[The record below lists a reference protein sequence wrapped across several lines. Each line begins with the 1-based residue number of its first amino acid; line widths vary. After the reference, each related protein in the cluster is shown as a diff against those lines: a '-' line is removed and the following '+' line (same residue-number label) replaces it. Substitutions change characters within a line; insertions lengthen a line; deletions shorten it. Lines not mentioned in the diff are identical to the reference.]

1 MRVKILNSLS
11 KLKLPRYKDLPDFG
25 IYSEQLVEIVNKA
38 LEAMFDE
45 DNKLTKSMVNNYVK
59 HKIMPSPIK
68 KRYFR
73 NHIVYCIVI
82 TVLKNILSIAEIDE
96 GILHELNKSPIE
108 ESYNY
113 FCNKMEEVMRLV
125 ISILDRQSSPEIKGR
140 ASIDIDLD
148 KRNGLTLAI
157 VSVCTKVITQK
168 LLKYELLNAKEDK
181 WVK

>member
-1 MRVKILNSLS
+1 MRDNILTGL
-11 KLKLPRYKDLPDFG
+11 KELKLPRYKDLPDFG

-38 LEAMFDE
+38 LEAMFDK

-82 TVLKNILSIAEIDE
+82 TVFKNNLSIAEIDG
-96 GILHELNKSPIE
+96 GILHELKKSSIE

-113 FCNKMEEVMRLV
+113 FCDKIENVMRL
-125 ISILDRQSSPEIKGR
+125 IIDILDKQDDSDTKMT
-140 ASIDIDLD
+140 ATIDVDLD

-168 LLKYELLNAKEDK
+168 LLEYELLNAKEDI
-181 WVK
+181 

>member
-1 MRVKILNSLS
+1 MRDNILTGL
-11 KLKLPRYKDLPDFG
+11 KELKLPRYKDLPDFG

-38 LEAMFDE
+38 LEAMFDK

-82 TVLKNILSIAEIDE
+82 TVFKNNLSIAEIDG
-96 GILHELNKSPIE
+96 GILHELKKSSIE

-113 FCNKMEEVMRLV
+113 FCDKIESVLRL
-125 ISILDRQSSPEIKGR
+125 I
-140 ASIDIDLD
+140 IDILNKQDDPDTKMTANIDVDLD

-168 LLKYELLNAKEDK
+168 LLEYELLNAKEDI
-181 WVK
+181 

>member
-1 MRVKILNSLS
+1 MKGKILSTLS
-11 KLKLPRYKDLPDFG
+11 ELKLPRYKDLPDFG

-96 GILHELNKSPIE
+96 GILHELKKSSIE

-113 FCNKMEEVMRLV
+113 FCYKLEDVMKL
-125 ISILDRQSSPEIKGR
+125 IIDILERQKNDGVKIR
-140 ASIDIDLD
+140 TSIDIDLD
-148 KRNGLTLAI
+148 KRNGFTLAI

-168 LLKYELLNAKEDK
+168 LLEYELLNAKEDI
-181 WVK
+181 

>member
-1 MRVKILNSLS
+1 MRDNILTSL
-11 KLKLPRYKDLPDFG
+11 KELKLPRYKDLPDFG

-38 LEAMFDE
+38 LEAMFDK

-82 TVLKNILSIAEIDE
+82 TVFKNNLSIAEIDG
-96 GILHELNKSPIE
+96 GILHELKKSSIE

-113 FCNKMEEVMRLV
+113 FCDKIESVLRL
-125 ISILDRQSSPEIKGR
+125 I
-140 ASIDIDLD
+140 IDILNKQDDPDTKMTANIDVDLD

-168 LLKYELLNAKEDK
+168 LLEYELLNAKEDI
-181 WVK
+181 

>member
-1 MRVKILNSLS
+1 MRDNILSGL
-11 KLKLPRYKDLPDFG
+11 KELKLPRYKDLPDFG

-38 LEAMFDE
+38 LEAMFDK

-82 TVLKNILSIAEIDE
+82 TVFKNNLSIAEIDG
-96 GILHELNKSPIE
+96 GILHELKKSSIE

-113 FCNKMEEVMRLV
+113 FCDKIESVMRL
-125 ISILDRQSSPEIKGR
+125 IIDILDKQDDPDTKMT
-140 ASIDIDLD
+140 ATIDVDLD

-168 LLKYELLNAKEDK
+168 LLEYELLNAKEDI

>member
-1 MRVKILNSLS
+1 MRDNILNGL
-11 KLKLPRYKDLPDFG
+11 KELKLPRYKDLPDFG

-38 LEAMFDE
+38 LEAMFDK

-82 TVLKNILSIAEIDE
+82 TVFKNNLSMTEIDG
-96 GILHELNKSPIE
+96 GILHELKKSSVE

-113 FCNKMEEVMRLV
+113 FCDKIESVMRL
-125 ISILDRQSSPEIKGR
+125 IIDILDKQDNPETKMT
-140 ASIDIDLD
+140 ATIDVDLD

-168 LLKYELLNAKEDK
+168 LLEYELLNAKEDK

>member
-1 MRVKILNSLS
+1 MRDNILTGL
-11 KLKLPRYKDLPDFG
+11 KELKLPRYKDLPDFG

-38 LEAMFDE
+38 LEAMFDK

-82 TVLKNILSIAEIDE
+82 TVFKNNLSIAEIDG
-96 GILHELNKSPIE
+96 GILYELKKSSIE

-113 FCNKMEEVMRLV
+113 FCDKIESVMRL
-125 ISILDRQSSPEIKGR
+125 IIDILDKQDNPDTKMT
-140 ASIDIDLD
+140 ATIDVDLD

-168 LLKYELLNAKEDK
+168 LLEYELLNAKEDI
-181 WVK
+181 

>member
-1 MRVKILNSLS
+1 MRDNILSGL
-11 KLKLPRYKDLPDFG
+11 KELKLPRYKDLPDFG

-38 LEAMFDE
+38 LEAMFDK

-73 NHIVYCIVI
+73 NHIGYCIVI
-82 TVLKNILSIAEIDE
+82 TVFKNNLSIAEIDG
-96 GILHELNKSPIE
+96 GILHELKKSSIE

-113 FCNKMEEVMRLV
+113 FCDKIESVMRL
-125 ISILDRQSSPEIKGR
+125 IIDILDKQDDPDTKMT
-140 ASIDIDLD
+140 ATIDVDLD

-168 LLKYELLNAKEDK
+168 LLEYELLNAKEDI
-181 WVK
+181 

>member
-1 MRVKILNSLS
+1 MRDNILTGL
-11 KLKLPRYKDLPDFG
+11 KELKLPRYKDLPDFG

-38 LEAMFDE
+38 LEAMFDK

-82 TVLKNILSIAEIDE
+82 TVFKNNLSIAEIDG
-96 GILHELNKSPIE
+96 GILHELKKSSIE

-113 FCNKMEEVMRLV
+113 FCDKIESVMRL
-125 ISILDRQSSPEIKGR
+125 IIDILDKQDNPDTKMT
-140 ASIDIDLD
+140 ATIDVDLD

-157 VSVCTKVITQK
+157 VSVCTKVITQ
-168 LLKYELLNAKEDK
+168 
-181 WVK
+181 

>member
-1 MRVKILNSLS
+1 MRDNILTGL
-11 KLKLPRYKDLPDFG
+11 KELKLPRYKDLPDFG

-38 LEAMFDE
+38 LEAMFDK

-82 TVLKNILSIAEIDE
+82 TVFKNNLSMTEIDG
-96 GILHELNKSPIE
+96 GILHELKKSSIE

-113 FCNKMEEVMRLV
+113 FRDKIESVMRL
-125 ISILDRQSSPEIKGR
+125 IIDILDKQDDPDTKMT
-140 ASIDIDLD
+140 ATIDVDLD

-168 LLKYELLNAKEDK
+168 LLEYELLNAKEDI
-181 WVK
+181 

>member
-1 MRVKILNSLS
+1 MRDNILTGL
-11 KLKLPRYKDLPDFG
+11 KELKLPRYKDLPDFG

-38 LEAMFDE
+38 LEAMFDK

-82 TVLKNILSIAEIDE
+82 TVFKNNLSIAEIDG
-96 GILHELNKSPIE
+96 GILHELKKSSIE

-113 FCNKMEEVMRLV
+113 FCDKIERVMRL
-125 ISILDRQSSPEIKGR
+125 IIDILDKQDDPDTKMT
-140 ASIDIDLD
+140 ATIDVDLD

-168 LLKYELLNAKEDK
+168 LLEYELLNAKEDI
-181 WVK
+181 

>member
-1 MRVKILNSLS
+1 MIDNILTGL
-11 KLKLPRYKDLPDFG
+11 KELKLPRYKDLPDFG

-38 LEAMFDE
+38 LEAMFDK

-82 TVLKNILSIAEIDE
+82 TVFKNNLSIAEIDG
-96 GILHELNKSPIE
+96 GILHELKKSSIE

-113 FCNKMEEVMRLV
+113 FCDKIESVMRL
-125 ISILDRQSSPEIKGR
+125 IIDILDKQDDPDTKMT
-140 ASIDIDLD
+140 ATIDMDLD

-168 LLKYELLNAKEDK
+168 LLEYELLNAKEDI
-181 WVK
+181 

>member
-1 MRVKILNSLS
+1 MRDNILTGL
-11 KLKLPRYKDLPDFG
+11 KELKLPRYKDLPDFG

-38 LEAMFDE
+38 LEAMFDK

-82 TVLKNILSIAEIDE
+82 TVFKNNLSIAEIDG
-96 GILHELNKSPIE
+96 GILHELKKSSIE

-113 FCNKMEEVMRLV
+113 FCDKIESVMRL
-125 ISILDRQSSPEIKGR
+125 IIDILDRQDDPDTKMT
-140 ASIDIDLD
+140 ATIDVDLD

-168 LLKYELLNAKEDK
+168 LLEYELLNAKEDI
-181 WVK
+181 

>member
-1 MRVKILNSLS
+1 MRDNILTGL
-11 KLKLPRYKDLPDFG
+11 KELKLPRYKDLPDFG

-38 LEAMFDE
+38 LEAMFDK

-82 TVLKNILSIAEIDE
+82 TVFKNNLSIAEIDG
-96 GILHELNKSPIE
+96 GILHELKKSSIE

-113 FCNKMEEVMRLV
+113 FCDKIESVMRL
-125 ISILDRQSSPEIKGR
+125 IIDILDKQDDSDTKMT
-140 ASIDIDLD
+140 ATIDVDLD

-168 LLKYELLNAKEDK
+168 LLEYELLNAKEDI

>member
-1 MRVKILNSLS
+1 MRDNILTGL
-11 KLKLPRYKDLPDFG
+11 KELKLPRYKDLPDFG

-38 LEAMFDE
+38 LEAMFDK

-82 TVLKNILSIAEIDE
+82 TVFKNNLSIAEIDG
-96 GILHELNKSPIE
+96 GILHEFKKSSIE

-113 FCNKMEEVMRLV
+113 FCDKIESVMRF
-125 ISILDRQSSPEIKGR
+125 IIDILDKQDDPDTKMT
-140 ASIDIDLD
+140 ATIDVDLD

-168 LLKYELLNAKEDK
+168 LLEYELLNAKEDI
-181 WVK
+181 

>member
-1 MRVKILNSLS
+1 MRDNILTGL
-11 KLKLPRYKDLPDFG
+11 KELKLPRYKDLPDFG

-38 LEAMFDE
+38 LEAMFDK

-82 TVLKNILSIAEIDE
+82 TVFKNNLSIAEIDG
-96 GILHELNKSPIE
+96 GILHELKKSSIE

-113 FCNKMEEVMRLV
+113 FCDKIESVMRL
-125 ISILDRQSSPEIKGR
+125 IIDILDKQDNPDTKMT
-140 ASIDIDLD
+140 ATIDVDLD

-168 LLKYELLNAKEDK
+168 LLEYELLNAKEDI

>member
-1 MRVKILNSLS
+1 MGDNILTGL
-11 KLKLPRYKDLPDFG
+11 KELKLPRYKDLPDFG

-38 LEAMFDE
+38 LEAMFDK

-82 TVLKNILSIAEIDE
+82 TVFKNNLSIAEIDG
-96 GILHELNKSPIE
+96 GILYELKKSSIE

-113 FCNKMEEVMRLV
+113 FCDKIESVMRL
-125 ISILDRQSSPEIKGR
+125 IIDILDKQDDPDTKMT
-140 ASIDIDLD
+140 ATIDVDLD

-168 LLKYELLNAKEDK
+168 LLEYELLNAKEDI
-181 WVK
+181 

>member
-1 MRVKILNSLS
+1 MRDNILTGL
-11 KLKLPRYKDLPDFG
+11 KELKLPRYKDLPDFD

-38 LEAMFDE
+38 LEAMFDK

-82 TVLKNILSIAEIDE
+82 TVFKNNLSIAEIDG
-96 GILHELNKSPIE
+96 GILHELKKSSIE

-113 FCNKMEEVMRLV
+113 FCDKIESVLRL
-125 ISILDRQSSPEIKGR
+125 I
-140 ASIDIDLD
+140 IDILNKQDDPDTKMTATIDVDLD

-168 LLKYELLNAKEDK
+168 LLEYELLNAKEDI
-181 WVK
+181 

>member
-1 MRVKILNSLS
+1 MRDNILTGL
-11 KLKLPRYKDLPDFG
+11 KELKLPRYKDLPDFG

-38 LEAMFDE
+38 LEAMFDK

-82 TVLKNILSIAEIDE
+82 TVFKNNLSIAEIDG
-96 GILHELNKSPIE
+96 GILHELKKSSIE

-113 FCNKMEEVMRLV
+113 FCDKIESVMRL
-125 ISILDRQSSPEIKGR
+125 IIDILDKQDDPDTKMT
-140 ASIDIDLD
+140 ATIDVDLD

-157 VSVCTKVITQK
+157 VSVCTKVIAQK
-168 LLKYELLNAKEDK
+168 LLEYELLNAKEDI
-181 WVK
+181 

>member
-1 MRVKILNSLS
+1 MRDNILTGL
-11 KLKLPRYKDLPDFG
+11 KELKLPRYKDLPDFG

-38 LEAMFDE
+38 LEAMFDK
-45 DNKLTKSMVNNYVK
+45 DNKLTKSMINNYVK

-82 TVLKNILSIAEIDE
+82 TVFKNNLSIAEIDG
-96 GILHELNKSPIE
+96 GILHELKKSSIE

-113 FCNKMEEVMRLV
+113 FCDKIENVMRL
-125 ISILDRQSSPEIKGR
+125 IIDILDKQDDPDTKMT
-140 ASIDIDLD
+140 ATIDVDLD

-168 LLKYELLNAKEDK
+168 LLEYELLNAKEDI
-181 WVK
+181 

>member
-1 MRVKILNSLS
+1 MRDNILTGL
-11 KLKLPRYKDLPDFG
+11 KELKLPRYKDLPDFG

-82 TVLKNILSIAEIDE
+82 TVLKNILSIAEIDD
-96 GILHELNKSPIE
+96 GILHELKKSSIE

-113 FCNKMEEVMRLV
+113 FCYKLEDVMKL
-125 ISILDRQSSPEIKGR
+125 IIDILERQKNDGVKIR
-140 ASIDIDLD
+140 TSIDIDLD
-148 KRNGLTLAI
+148 KRNGFTLAI

-168 LLKYELLNAKEDK
+168 LLEYELLNAKEDI
-181 WVK
+181 

>member
-11 KLKLPRYKDLPDFG
+11 ELKLPRYKDLPDFG

-73 NHIVYCIVI
+73 NHIVYCLSLIHISEPTRLGMISYAVFC
-82 TVLKNILSIAEIDE
+82 LK
-96 GILHELNKSPIE
+96 K
-108 ESYNY
+108 
-113 FCNKMEEVMRLV
+113 K
-125 ISILDRQSSPEIKGR
+125 K
-140 ASIDIDLD
+140 
-148 KRNGLTLAI
+148 K
-157 VSVCTKVITQK
+157 K
-168 LLKYELLNAKEDK
+168 
-181 WVK
+181 

>member
-1 MRVKILNSLS
+1 MRDNILTGL
-11 KLKLPRYKDLPDFG
+11 KELKLPRYKDLPDFG

-38 LEAMFDE
+38 LEAMFDK

-82 TVLKNILSIAEIDE
+82 TVFKNNLSMTEIDG
-96 GILHELNKSPIE
+96 GILHELKKSSIE

-113 FCNKMEEVMRLV
+113 FCDKIESVMRL
-125 ISILDRQSSPEIKGR
+125 IIDILDKQDDPDTKMT
-140 ASIDIDLD
+140 ATIDVDLD

-168 LLKYELLNAKEDK
+168 LLEYELLNAKEDI

>member
-1 MRVKILNSLS
+1 MRDNILTGL
-11 KLKLPRYKDLPDFG
+11 KELKLPRYKDLPDFG

-38 LEAMFDE
+38 LEAMFDK

-82 TVLKNILSIAEIDE
+82 TVFKNNLSIAEIDG
-96 GILHELNKSPIE
+96 GILHELKKSSIE

-113 FCNKMEEVMRLV
+113 FCDKIESVMRL
-125 ISILDRQSSPEIKGR
+125 IIDILDKQDDPDTKMT
-140 ASIDIDLD
+140 ATIDVDLD

-168 LLKYELLNAKEDK
+168 LLEYELLNAKEDI
-181 WVK
+181 

>member
-1 MRVKILNSLS
+1 MRDNILTGL
-11 KLKLPRYKDLPDFG
+11 KELKLPRYKDLPDFG

-38 LEAMFDE
+38 LEAMFDK

-82 TVLKNILSIAEIDE
+82 TVFKNNLSIAEIDG
-96 GILHELNKSPIE
+96 GILHELKKSSIE

-113 FCNKMEEVMRLV
+113 FCDKIESVMRL
-125 ISILDRQSSPEIKGR
+125 IIDILDKQDNPDTKMT
-140 ASIDIDLD
+140 ATIDVDLD

-168 LLKYELLNAKEDK
+168 LLEYELLNAKEDI
-181 WVK
+181 

>member
-1 MRVKILNSLS
+1 MRDNILTGL
-11 KLKLPRYKDLPDFG
+11 KELKLPRYKDLPDFG

-38 LEAMFDE
+38 LEAMFDK

-82 TVLKNILSIAEIDE
+82 TVFKNNLSIAEIDG
-96 GILHELNKSPIE
+96 GILHELKKSSIE

-113 FCNKMEEVMRLV
+113 FCDKIESVMRL
-125 ISILDRQSSPEIKGR
+125 IIDILDKQDDPDTKMT
-140 ASIDIDLD
+140 ATIDVDLD
-148 KRNGLTLAI
+148 KRNGSTLAI

-168 LLKYELLNAKEDK
+168 LLEYELLNAKEDI
-181 WVK
+181 

>member
-1 MRVKILNSLS
+1 MRDNILTGL
-11 KLKLPRYKDLPDFG
+11 KELKLPRYKDLPDFG

-38 LEAMFDE
+38 LEAMFDK

-82 TVLKNILSIAEIDE
+82 TVFKNNLSIAEIDG
-96 GILHELNKSPIE
+96 GILHELKKSSIE

-113 FCNKMEEVMRLV
+113 FCDKIESVLRL
-125 ISILDRQSSPEIKGR
+125 I
-140 ASIDIDLD
+140 IDILNKQDDPDTKMTATIDVDLD

-168 LLKYELLNAKEDK
+168 LLEYELLNAKEDI
-181 WVK
+181 

>member
-1 MRVKILNSLS
+1 MRDNILTGL
-11 KLKLPRYKDLPDFG
+11 KELKLPRYKDLPDFG

-38 LEAMFDE
+38 LEAMFDK

-82 TVLKNILSIAEIDE
+82 TVFKNNLSIAEIDG
-96 GILHELNKSPIE
+96 GILHELKKSSIE

-113 FCNKMEEVMRLV
+113 FCDKIESVMRL
-125 ISILDRQSSPEIKGR
+125 I
-140 ASIDIDLD
+140 IDILNKQDDPDTKMTATIDVDLD

-157 VSVCTKVITQK
+157 VSVCTKVIIQK
-168 LLKYELLNAKEDK
+168 LLEYELLNAKEDI
-181 WVK
+181 

>member
-1 MRVKILNSLS
+1 MRDNILTGL
-11 KLKLPRYKDLPDFG
+11 KELKLPRYKDLPDFG

-38 LEAMFDE
+38 LEAMFDK

-82 TVLKNILSIAEIDE
+82 TVFKNNLSIAEIDG
-96 GILHELNKSPIE
+96 GILHELKKSSVE

-113 FCNKMEEVMRLV
+113 FCDKIESVMRL
-125 ISILDRQSSPEIKGR
+125 IIDILDKQESPETKMT
-140 ASIDIDLD
+140 ATIDVDLD

-168 LLKYELLNAKEDK
+168 LLEYELLNAKEDI
-181 WVK
+181 

>member
-1 MRVKILNSLS
+1 MRDNILTGL
-11 KLKLPRYKDLPDFG
+11 KELKLPRYKDLPDFG

-38 LEAMFDE
+38 LEAMFDK

-82 TVLKNILSIAEIDE
+82 TVFKNNLSIAEIDG
-96 GILHELNKSPIE
+96 GILHELKKSSVE

-113 FCNKMEEVMRLV
+113 FCDKIESVMRL
-125 ISILDRQSSPEIKGR
+125 IIDILDKQESPETKMT
-140 ASIDIDLD
+140 ATIDVDLD

-168 LLKYELLNAKEDK
+168 LLEYELLNAKEDI

>member
-1 MRVKILNSLS
+1 MRDNILTGL
-11 KLKLPRYKDLPDFG
+11 KELKLPRYKDLPDFG

-38 LEAMFDE
+38 LEAMFDK

-82 TVLKNILSIAEIDE
+82 TVFKNNLSIAEVDG
-96 GILHELNKSPIE
+96 GILHELKKSSIE

-113 FCNKMEEVMRLV
+113 FCDKIESVMRL
-125 ISILDRQSSPEIKGR
+125 IIDILDKQDDPDTKMT
-140 ASIDIDLD
+140 ATIDVDLD

-168 LLKYELLNAKEDK
+168 LLEYELLNAKEDI
-181 WVK
+181 

>member
-1 MRVKILNSLS
+1 MRDNILTGL
-11 KLKLPRYKDLPDFG
+11 KELKLPRYKDLPDFG

-38 LEAMFDE
+38 LEAMFDK

-82 TVLKNILSIAEIDE
+82 TVFKNNLSIAEIDG
-96 GILHELNKSPIE
+96 GILHELKKSSIE

-113 FCNKMEEVMRLV
+113 FCDKIESVMRL
-125 ISILDRQSSPEIKGR
+125 IIDILDKQDNPDTKMT
-140 ASIDIDLD
+140 ATIDVDLD

-157 VSVCTKVITQK
+157 ASVCTKVITQK
-168 LLKYELLNAKEDK
+168 LLEYELLNAKEDI
-181 WVK
+181 